1 MVRMKQH
8 SKTIL
13 VVAMSALFLSACAT
27 DKLPESKRTG
37 ELSTNEYERLKKLD
51 TNEPGV
57 NAYRWVSPDFKRSDY
72 TGVMIDPI
80 KLNQNATKNKG
91 GKGLTEETIYQTRHN
106 IDKDLRVKAA
116 SRFNVVNQPGPGIGR
131 LSITITGMEV
141 EGQSFMP
148 WNAIPIGAVL
158 YAGQKVAGVDSKTA
172 VLAIEA
178 KMRDSVSGKLMG
190 EIVYTVSSDTF
201 RLESST
207 PEAFEKMAVIWIT
220 SAVRTAS
227 IIPPKR

>member
-1 MVRMKQH
+1 MRIKLY
-8 SKTIL
+8 SKTAVL
-13 VVAMSALFLSACAT
+13 ASLAALLLSACAT
-27 DKLPESKRTG
+27 DKLPDSKRTG
-37 ELSTNEYERLKKLD
+37 ELSVNEYERLRKVDL
-51 TNEPGV
+51 NEPGV

-72 TGVMIDPI
+72 TGVIIEPI
-80 KLNQNATKNKG
+80 KLNQNATKNSG
-91 GKGLTEETIYQTRHN
+91 NKGLTEETIYQTRHK
-106 IDKDLRVKAA
+106 IDKDLRTKAER
-116 SRFNVVNQPGPGIGR
+116 RFNVVNQPGTGIGR

-178 KMRDSVSGKLMG
+178 KMRDSLTGKLMG

-207 PEAFEKMAVIWIT
+207 PEAFAKMAVIWIT

-227 IIPPKR
+227 IIPPKQ

>member
-1 MVRMKQH
+1 MRIKLY
-8 SKTIL
+8 SKTAVL
-13 VVAMSALFLSACAT
+13 ASLAALLLSACAT
-27 DKLPESKRTG
+27 DKLPDSKRTG
-37 ELSTNEYERLKKLD
+37 ELSVNEYERLRKVEL
-51 TNEPGV
+51 NEPGV

-72 TGVMIDPI
+72 TGVIIDPI
-80 KLNQNATKNKG
+80 KLNQNATKNSG
-91 GKGLTEETIYQTRHN
+91 NKGLTEETIYQTRHK
-106 IDKDLRVKAA
+106 IDKDLRTKAEK
-116 SRFNVVNQPGPGIGR
+116 RFNVVNQPGTGIGR

-178 KMRDSVSGKLMG
+178 KMRDSLTGKLMG

-207 PEAFEKMAVIWIT
+207 PEAFAKMAVIWIT

-227 IIPPKR
+227 IIPPKQ

>member
-1 MVRMKQH
+1 MRIKLY
-8 SKTIL
+8 SKTAVL
-13 VVAMSALFLSACAT
+13 ASLAALLLSACAT
-27 DKLPESKRTG
+27 DKLPDSKRTG
-37 ELSTNEYERLKKLD
+37 ELSVNEYERLRKVDL
-51 TNEPGV
+51 NEPGV
-57 NAYRWVSPDFKRSDY
+57 NAYRWVSPDFKRIDY
-72 TGVMIDPI
+72 TGVIIDPI
-80 KLNQNATKNKG
+80 KLNQNATKNSG
-91 GKGLTEETIYQTRHN
+91 NKGLTEETIYQTRHK
-106 IDKDLRVKAA
+106 IDKDLRTKAEK
-116 SRFNVVNQPGPGIGR
+116 RFNVVNQPGTGIGR

-178 KMRDSVSGKLMG
+178 KMRDSLTGKLMG

-207 PEAFEKMAVIWIT
+207 PEAFAKMAVIWIT

-227 IIPPKR
+227 IIPPKQ

>member
-1 MVRMKQH
+1 MRIKLY
-8 SKTIL
+8 SKTAVL
-13 VVAMSALFLSACAT
+13 ASLAALLLSACAT
-27 DKLPESKRTG
+27 DKLPDSKRTG
-37 ELSTNEYERLKKLD
+37 ELSVNEYERLRKVEL
-51 TNEPGV
+51 NEPGV

-72 TGVMIDPI
+72 TGVIIDPI
-80 KLNQNATKNKG
+80 KLNQNATKNSG
-91 GKGLTEETIYQTRHN
+91 NKGLTEETIYQTRHK
-106 IDKDLRVKAA
+106 IDKDLRTKAEK
-116 SRFNVVNQPGPGIGR
+116 RFNVVNQPGTGIGR

-178 KMRDSVSGKLMG
+178 KMRDSLTGKLMG

-207 PEAFEKMAVIWIT
+207 PEAFAKMAIIWIT

-227 IIPPKR
+227 IIPPKQ